1 MPIPILGALGVI
13 GGGIQSI
20 LGGIKANKA
29 QKKLEN
35 LQTPQYGGSDS
46 IRDYY
51 SKALQRFNQNPY
63 QSQQYQYA
71 NQQADRSQA
80 AGINALQGR
89 GSAVGGISRLAALRN
104 DASLKAGVQAEQQQ
118 NQRFGEL
125 GEASG
130 MLTQDELRQF
140 QQNKIAP
147 FEKQYNLLSMKAG
160 AGNQTMNAGISNIFG
175 GLGAMQDQ
183 RNIDKIYGK

>member
-1 MPIPILGALGVI
+1 MIPVGAITAGVGAI
-13 GGGIQSI
+13 QSIIGGIQA
-20 LGGIKANKA
+20 KKA

-35 LQTPQYGGSDS
+35 LQTPTYGGSES

-130 MLTQDELRQF
+130 QLTQDQLRQF

-160 AGNQTMNAGISNIFG
+160 AGNQTVNAGMSNIFS

-183 RNIDKIYGK
+183 QNINKLYGK